1 MTTYFQRLRKRAEQ
15 ALKAQEQEQEPEQES
30 EPDMEFWVGSAEDDE
45 ENQG

>member
-15 ALKAQEQEQEPEQES
+15 ALKAQEQEQES